1 MNFNFLALIHL
12 CVWTSQKLNICLM
25 KPADAN
31 TWINVIISGI
41 CLGPLLVPQ
50 LTFLGKGEPVPA
62 QEMWDAPGECDAIP

>member
-12 CVWTSQKLNICLM
+12 FVRTSQKLNICVM

-31 TWINVIISGI
+31 MCMNIIMGGI

-50 LTFLGKGEPVPA
+50 QTFLGKGEPVPA

>member
-1 MNFNFLALIHL
+1 
-12 CVWTSQKLNICLM
+12 M

-50 LTFLGKGEPVPA
+50 QTFLGKGNLFLLRKYGMP
-62 QEMWDAPGECDAIP
+62 QENVMQFLNSIMKICMSSSLM

>member
-1 MNFNFLALIHL
+1 
-12 CVWTSQKLNICLM
+12 M